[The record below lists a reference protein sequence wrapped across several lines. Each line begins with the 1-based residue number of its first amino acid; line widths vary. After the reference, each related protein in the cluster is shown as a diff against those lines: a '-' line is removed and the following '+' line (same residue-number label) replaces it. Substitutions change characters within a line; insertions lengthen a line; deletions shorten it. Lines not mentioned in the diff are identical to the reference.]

1 MTYEELEKYLKA
13 GRIACTTLNEAASYI
28 RPGMKLI
35 DVAEYIENRIE
46 SLGGKPAFPVNISI
60 NNIAAHYTPTPNDT
74 SVIPEGSV
82 VKIDVGVHVDGYIA
96 DTAITLTF
104 NEEFKLLSEAAK
116 TALERAVEAVAPG
129 VRFSRVGR
137 IVEDVIKSYG
147 FKPIYNLSG
156 HSIDRYTIHS
166 GDVIPNYEDRL
177 NLGSFRRGKVYAIE
191 PFATNGR
198 GHVKEG
204 STTAIYALKPNPKKI
219 AKLDQTT
226 REIFEHIYE
235 DRKTLPFA
243 LRWYTRKFSLDQL
256 ESSMKILVSAG
267 LAIAYPVLVE
277 VSNGIVAQFEH
288 TIVIS
293 DKGEEIITT
302 RC

>member
-1 MTYEELEKYLKA
+1 MTDEELEKYLKA
-13 GRIACTTLNEAASYI
+13 GRIACTILNEAASYI

-116 TALERAVEAVAPG
+116 AALEKAIEAVAPG

-198 GHVKEG
+198 GHVKDETI
-204 STTAIYALKPNPKKI
+204 TTIYALKPNPKKI

-226 REIFEHIYE
+226 REIFEYIYE

-243 LRWYTRKFSLDQL
+243 LRWYTRRFSLDQL
-256 ESSMKILVSAG
+256 ENSMKILVNTG

-293 DKGEEIITT
+293 DKGEKVITT

>member
-1 MTYEELEKYLKA
+1 MTDEELEEYLKA
-13 GRIACTTLNEAASYI
+13 GRIACTILNEAASYI

-46 SLGGKPAFPVNISI
+46 SLGGKPAFPTNISI

-82 VKIDVGVHVDGYIA
+82 VKIDLGVHVDGYIA

-116 TALERAVEAVAPG
+116 TALERAIEAVAPG

-156 HSIDRYTIHS
+156 HSIDRYMIHS

-198 GHVKEG
+198 GYVKDG
-204 STTAIYALKPNPKKI
+204 AMTTIYALKPNPKKI

-243 LRWYTRKFSLDQL
+243 LRWYTRRFPLDQL
-256 ESSMKILVSAG
+256 ENSMKILVSAG

-293 DKGEEIITT
+293 DKGEKVITT

>member
-1 MTYEELEKYLKA
+1 MTDEELEEYLKA
-13 GRIACTTLNEAASYI
+13 GRIACTILNEAASYI

-46 SLGGKPAFPVNISI
+46 SLGGKPAFPTNISI

-82 VKIDVGVHVDGYIA
+82 VKIDLGVHVNGYIA

-116 TALERAVEAVAPG
+116 TALERAIEAVAPG

-156 HSIDRYTIHS
+156 HSIDRYMIHS

-198 GHVKEG
+198 GYVKDG
-204 STTAIYALKPNPKKI
+204 AMTTIYALKPNPKKI

-243 LRWYTRKFSLDQL
+243 LRWYTRRFPLDQL
-256 ESSMKILVSAG
+256 ENSMKILVSAG

-293 DKGEEIITT
+293 DKGEKVITT

>member
-1 MTYEELEKYLKA
+1 MTDEELEKYLKA

-204 STTAIYALKPNPKKI
+204 STTTIYALKPNPKKI

>member
-1 MTYEELEKYLKA
+1 MTDEELEKYLKA
-13 GRIACTTLNEAASYI
+13 GRIACTILNEAASYI

-116 TALERAVEAVAPG
+116 AALEKAIEAVAPG

-198 GHVKEG
+198 GHVKDETI
-204 STTAIYALKPNPKKI
+204 TTIYALKPNPKKI

-226 REIFEHIYE
+226 REIFEYIYE

-243 LRWYTRKFSLDQL
+243 LRWYTRRFSLDQL
-256 ESSMKILVSAG
+256 ESSMKILVNTG

-293 DKGEEIITT
+293 DKGEKVITT

>member
-1 MTYEELEKYLKA
+1 MTDEELEEYLKA
-13 GRIACTTLNEAASYI
+13 GRIACTILNEATSYI

-46 SLGGKPAFPVNISI
+46 SLGGKPAFPTNISI

-82 VKIDVGVHVDGYIA
+82 VKIDLGVHVNGYIA

-116 TALERAVEAVAPG
+116 TALERAIEAVAPG

-156 HSIDRYTIHS
+156 HSIDRYMIHS

-198 GHVKEG
+198 GYVKDG
-204 STTAIYALKPNPKKI
+204 AMTTIYALKPNPKKI

-243 LRWYTRKFSLDQL
+243 LRWYTRRFPLDQL
-256 ESSMKILVSAG
+256 ENSMKILVSAG

-277 VSNGIVAQFEH
+277 ASNGIVAQFEH

-293 DKGEEIITT
+293 DKGEKVITT

>member
-1 MTYEELEKYLKA
+1 MTDEELEKYLKA
-13 GRIACTTLNEAASYI
+13 GRIACTILNEVVSYI

-60 NNIAAHYTPTPNDT
+60 NNIAAHYTPAPNDT

-116 TALERAVEAVAPG
+116 AALERAVEAVAPG

-198 GHVKEG
+198 GYVKEG
-204 STTAIYALKPNPKKI
+204 SMITIYALKPNPKKI

-243 LRWYTRKFSLDQL
+243 LRWYTRRFSLDQL
-256 ESSMKILVSAG
+256 ESSMKILVDAG

-277 VSNGIVAQFEH
+277 VSNGIVVQFEH

-293 DKGEEIITT
+293 DKGEKIITT